1 MRSLSIREIRSEI
14 PRLEQILANEGELV
28 ITRRGRPIARLL
40 PARMEAKR
48 PFHAKLRSRM
58 KRLIQGSETLIR
70 QDRDER

>member
-40 PARMEAKR
+40 PARMEASVR
-48 PFHAKLRSRM
+48 PMPSCGPA
-58 KRLIQGSETLIR
+58 
-70 QDRDER
+70 

>member
-48 PFHAKLRSRM
+48 PSHAKLRSRM

-70 QDRDER
+70 RDRDER